1 MTVGNFLRVLPL
13 MVTGSFLLSYV
24 VKYDVD
30 QRAFWAI
37 LGAVALFLA
46 GILVGLYLATSPRFE
61 DETA

>member
-13 MVTGSFLLSYV
+13 MVTGSFLFSYV

-30 QRAFWAI
+30 YRAFWAI

-46 GILVGLYLATSPRFE
+46 GILIGLYLATSPRCE
-61 DETA
+61 DETI

>member
-13 MVTGSFLLSYV
+13 MALGSFLFSYV

-30 QRAFWAI
+30 YRAFWAI

-46 GILVGLYLATSPRFE
+46 GILIGLYLATSPRFE
-61 DETA
+61 DETI

>member
-46 GILVGLYLATSPRFE
+46 GILIGLYLATSPRFE
-61 DETA
+61 DETI